1 VAKVFIEHG
10 TTAMP
15 MVRNDPEEIAAPK
28 SSGAADADDQPL
40 PWHRPWQSQDFST

>member
-1 VAKVFIEHG
+1 VAKVFIEQG

-28 SSGAADADDQPL
+28 SPGS
-40 PWHRPWQSQDFST
+40 